1 MIGCKEFMVPTIFS
15 LSKEGMRPGQMTITN
30 DDEKEKDINRID
42 LSSYI
47 LLYIDS
53 LQNSSVEV
61 FTSFNTLFI
70 H

>member
-1 MIGCKEFMVPTIFS
+1 MVPTIFS
-15 LSKEGMRPGQMTITN
+15 LAKEGMRPGQMTITN

-53 LQNSSVEV
+53 L
-61 FTSFNTLFI
+61 
-70 H
+70 